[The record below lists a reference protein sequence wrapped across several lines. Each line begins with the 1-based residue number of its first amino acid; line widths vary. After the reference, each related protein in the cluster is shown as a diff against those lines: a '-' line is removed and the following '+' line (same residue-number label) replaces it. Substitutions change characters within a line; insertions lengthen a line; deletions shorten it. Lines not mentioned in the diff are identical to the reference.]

1 MMPWLSY
8 TTLSMN
14 YKKTNKQ
21 KKIKYEAP
29 IGKII
34 CLHQVTVVII
44 INALVTSSKSGQ
56 IN

>member
-1 MMPWLSY
+1 MTFIHNLEHE
-8 TTLSMN
+8 LQ
-14 YKKTNKQ
+14 KKTNKQ
-21 KKIKYEAP
+21 TKLKYEAP

>member
-1 MMPWLSY
+1 MTFIHNLEHEPQ
-8 TTLSMN
+8 
-14 YKKTNKQ
+14 KTNKQ
-21 KKIKYEAP
+21 TKLKYEAP